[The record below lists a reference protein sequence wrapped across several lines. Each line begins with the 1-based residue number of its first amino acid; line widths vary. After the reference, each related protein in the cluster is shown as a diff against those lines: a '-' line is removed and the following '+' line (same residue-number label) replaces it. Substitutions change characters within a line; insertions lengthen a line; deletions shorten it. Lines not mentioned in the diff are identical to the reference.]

1 MHETNTLKKTESLD
15 ALNGHVRACTL
26 TERPHQRYLL
36 YCPRKVHAHTPIMVA
51 VHGISR
57 NGREQIE
64 QFRTLAGRYQAI
76 LLAPLFTKPHF
87 KDYQRLGRVGRGER
101 ADLALAQ
108 MIHEVTQITGA
119 RLQPVYLFGF
129 SGGGQFAHRFAMAW
143 PQHVARLAIGAAG
156 WYTWPDPSR
165 KYPYGVRETDAL
177 PGLVF
182 DPREFLRIPALVMVG
197 EWDAERDPGLN
208 RAPHIDRR
216 QGTTRIERGKRW
228 VAAMKDAAAA
238 HGCDTEYR
246 FELLPSCGHSF
257 VENMARGNMGERV
270 FEFFFGHKEEQ

>member
-1 MHETNTLKKTESLD
+1 MHDSNTLETMGTLDSLKGRTRAY
-15 ALNGHVRACTL
+15 ALMDHP
-26 TERPHQRYLL
+26 EQRYLL
-36 YCPRKVHAHTPIMVA
+36 YCPQNLHADTPMVVA

-64 QFRTLAGRYQAI
+64 QFQDLAERYQAI

-108 MIHEVTQITGA
+108 MIHEATQITDT
-119 RLQPVYLFGF
+119 RLQPVYLFGY

-156 WYTWPDPSR
+156 WYTWPDLSR

-177 PGLVF
+177 PGVVF
-182 DPREFLRIPALVMVG
+182 DPAAFLNIPTLVMVG

-238 HGCDTEYR
+238 YGYDTEYR
-246 FELLPSCGHSF
+246 FELLPSSGHSF
-257 VENMARGNMGERV
+257 LENMARGNMGERV